1 MLRNLLIGLAMGAA
15 IGLAL
20 FGPALAQSLGCE

>member
-20 FGPALAQSLGCE
+20 FGPALAQSFNP